1 MKNSEIWLKIS
12 CWVGAFIDAAAAIML
27 MFPKVNQFI
36 TGINDIPNSA
46 GYRNDNATAT
56 ALMWG
61 WTALLIWAS
70 RKPYER
76 RGVVALTILPVVVW
90 LICVRLGDIFLY
102 GALLDRSLPLLIMQF
117 SLVGLFSFSLWINS
131 RKQIH

>member
-27 MFPKVNQFI
+27 MVPEVNHVI
-36 TGINDIPNSA
+36 TGINEVPDTA
-46 GYRNDNATAT
+46 GYRSNNLTAT

-76 RGVVALTILPVVVW
+76 RGVVALTIVPVLVW
-90 LICVRLGDIFLY
+90 MISGRLGDIFLY
-102 GALLDRSLPLLIMQF
+102 GAQLEKNLPLLIMQF
-117 SLVGLFSFSLWINS
+117 SLVGLFSFSLWLNS

>member
-12 CWVGAFIDAAAAIML
+12 CWVGAFIDAAAALML

-36 TGINDIPNSA
+36 TGINEVPDTA
-46 GYRNDNATAT
+46 GYRSNNATAT

-70 RKPYER
+70 HKPYER
-76 RGVVALTILPVVVW
+76 RGVVALTIVPVVIW
-90 LICVRLGDIFLY
+90 LICVRLGEIFLY
-102 GALLDRSLPLLIMQF
+102 GAQLEKNLPLLFLQF
-117 SLVGLFSFSLWINS
+117 SLVGLFSFSLWVNS
-131 RKQIH
+131 KKQEN

>member
-27 MFPKVNQFI
+27 MVPKVNQFI
-36 TGINDIPNSA
+36 TGINEVPDTA
-46 GYRNDNATAT
+46 GYRSNNVTAT

-76 RGVVALTILPVVVW
+76 RGVVALTIVPVLVW
-90 LICVRLGDIFLY
+90 MISGRLGDIFLY
-102 GALLDRSLPLLIMQF
+102 GAQLDRVLPILIMQF
-117 SLVGLFSFSLWINS
+117 LLVGLFSFSLWINS
-131 RKQIH
+131 RKK

>member
-1 MKNSEIWLKIS
+1 MRNSEIWLKIS

-27 MFPKVNQFI
+27 MFPGVNQVI
-36 TGINDIPNSA
+36 TGINEVPNTA
-46 GYRNDNATAT
+46 GYRSNNLTAT

-76 RGVVALTILPVVVW
+76 RGVVSLTIVPVLVW
-90 LICVRLGDIFLY
+90 MISGRLSDIFSY
-102 GALLDRSLPLLIMQF
+102 GAQLEKNLPLLIMQF

-131 RKQIH
+131 RKQIK